1 MIHINL
7 AKKRQS
13 ALASGGTGGGGGTDF
28 GEGLRSLSSGESAK
42 SVGLLVFRLGL
53 PVALGLGANYGF
65 DYYVEQ
71 KQAEM
76 TQDIKNI
83 DDEKSKIV
91 KKLNEF
97 KGFEED
103 KRRLEQNQV
112 IIRTKIDTIEKLIK
126 NRDFTPKALINL
138 AQSLPS
144 DVWLTE
150 VTQSEK
156 AYTIRGSSM
165 DAGLVSD
172 FMTKLQKNIYFKEVQ
187 LKSSQI
193 SDPSGTKS
201 DFELA
206 GKGEE

>member
-7 AKKRQS
+7 ASKKKS
-13 ALASGGTGGGGGTDF
+13 SLASGGSGGGSDLGGS
-28 GEGLRSLSSGESAK
+28 LRSLSSGESAK
-42 SVGLLVFRLGL
+42 SVGMLVFRLGL

-65 DYYVEQ
+65 DSYVEQ

-76 TQDIKNI
+76 ALEIKNI
-83 DDEKSKIV
+83 DDEKAKIV
-91 KKLNEF
+91 RKLNEY

-112 IIRTKIDTIEKLIK
+112 IIRNKIDTIEKLIR

-138 AQSLPS
+138 AQAVPS

-156 AYTIRGSSM
+156 AYNIRGSSM

-172 FMTKLQKNIYFKEVQ
+172 FMTKLQKNIYFKDVQ
-187 LKSSQI
+187 LKSSVV
-193 SDPSGTKS
+193 SDPTSTKS